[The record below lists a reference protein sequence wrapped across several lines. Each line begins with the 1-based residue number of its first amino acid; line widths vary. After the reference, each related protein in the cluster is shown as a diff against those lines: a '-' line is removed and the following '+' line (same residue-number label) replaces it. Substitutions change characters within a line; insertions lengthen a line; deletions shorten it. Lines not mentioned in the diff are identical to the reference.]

1 MKRGDAMKNFEK
13 RFAPFLEKMTAEKLP
28 GIAIKNFEHHYNNL
42 IEKKTGLIP
51 ESDIK
56 PVQTLFDI
64 ESLTARKQEDVSQTG
79 RQHMSKTVTIKL
91 NGGLG
96 TSMGLNGPKS
106 LIKVK
111 SLLSFLDIAVLQNRH
126 LNPDVPLIF
135 MNSFSTR
142 SDTLTALNAYPW
154 LQNRSLD
161 VAFVQHKV
169 PKVDATLLGPAEH
182 PENPGL
188 EWCPPGHGDVYAA
201 LVSSGMLDQLL
212 ENGYEYAFISNIDNL
227 GAVIDPVI
235 LGYFVENNLNFM
247 METTERTVNDKK
259 GGHLARSKSGGY
271 LLREIAQCPQNDEE
285 MQAFQDIQK
294 HRYFN
299 TNNLWIHL
307 PALQQIITQKKGVM
321 PLPLIWNHKT
331 VDPRDPDSLPVYQLE
346 TAMGSAISVFDR
358 AGAIRVP
365 RTRFLP
371 VKNTNDLL
379 AVRSDRYILTDQFQ
393 IIPNPGRKTQD
404 IQIDLDPAYYKFIDD
419 FEKRFA
425 AGAPSLKNCNYL
437 TVQGDFTFGKH
448 VIFTKDTMLI
458 NTTGNRFNINDH
470 QRFFGGSV
478 LVTDALTG
486 TIVIPADKRA
496 KSAAAIFV
504 NKTTGTN
511 KYKGMDET
519 SKAS

>member
-1 MKRGDAMKNFEK
+1 MTDFKKQFD
-13 RFAPFLEKMTAEKLP
+13 PFLQKMTAENLP
-28 GIAIKNFEHHYNNL
+28 GIAIDNFRHHYKHLVN
-42 IEKKTGLIP
+42 EKTGLIP
-51 ESDIK
+51 ETDIR

-64 ESLTARKQEDVSQTG
+64 GSLNGRKHADITNTG
-79 RQHMSKTVTIKL
+79 RQHMPKTVNIKL

-142 SDTLTALNAYPW
+142 PDTLEALTAYPW
-154 LQNRSLD
+154 LQESALAMD
-161 VAFVQHKV
+161 FIQHKV

-182 PENPGL
+182 PENTDL

-212 ENGYEYAFISNIDNL
+212 ENGYEYAFLSNIDNL
-227 GAVIDPVI
+227 GAVIDPAI
-235 LGYFVENNLNFM
+235 LGYFIENNFSFM
-247 METTERTVNDKK
+247 METAERTANDKK

-271 LLREIAQCPQNDEE
+271 LLREIAQCSQNDEE

-307 PALQQIITQKKGVM
+307 PTLQRIIMQKKGVM
-321 PLPLIWNHKT
+321 PLPLIWNQKT

-346 TAMGSAISVFDR
+346 TAMGSAISIFDR

-365 RTRFLP
+365 RTRFIP

-393 IIPNPGRKTQD
+393 IIPNPRQKTDD

-419 FEKRFA
+419 FENRFS
-425 AGAPSLKNCNYL
+425 AGAPSLKNCHYL
-437 TVQGDFTFGKH
+437 TVQGDFAFGKDL
-448 VIFTKDTMLI
+448 IFTKDTMLI

-478 LVTDALTG
+478 LVTDAIKG
-486 TIVIPADKRA
+486 THVIPVNKKVEGTTVIPASKR
-496 KSAAAIFV
+496 S
-504 NKTTGTN
+504 GTN
-511 KYKGMDET
+511 DFRENRGAQISRT
-519 SKAS
+519 G